1 MPDSTKNNNGP
12 DPKKASS
19 QESRKREHETHTT
32 SLVLLAIATLVVI
45 VVVLTFNQ
53 EVNNLNPGTYND
65 QQVQVDQESHGAVI
79 PTEQVQTQKQTN
91 LTGFP
96 EGMYLPEDREIVR
109 NFSADLTES
118 TRQRVVIFDTG
129 QSMDQFRQ
137 KFGDSLKTTS
147 FQFADSS
154 SSQKSSSLRVEDGNQ
169 KMIVNISE
177 HDGQRRVQVNY
188 LTEK

>member
-1 MPDSTKNNNGP
+1 MPENIENNQREPQQSG
-12 DPKKASS
+12 S
-19 QESRKREHETHTT
+19 QNNQNQEHETHGVALT
-32 SLVLLAIATLVVI
+32 LLALATLVI
-45 VVVLTFNQ
+45 VVVVLILQ
-53 EVNNLNPGTYND
+53 EEVNSLNPGTYDN

-137 KFGDSLKTTS
+137 KFGDSLKRTS